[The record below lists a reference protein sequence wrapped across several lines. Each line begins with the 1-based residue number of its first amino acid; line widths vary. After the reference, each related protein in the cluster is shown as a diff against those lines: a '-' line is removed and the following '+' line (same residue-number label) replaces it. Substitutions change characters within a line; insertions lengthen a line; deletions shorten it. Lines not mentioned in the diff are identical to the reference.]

1 MHTEITAAFAALAML
16 VAVFLSTRNLH
27 PQFALA
33 FAGIDHLPPEK
44 NEPKAWEAL
53 LLFKKGSSKAPSA
66 DPNIGKAA
74 MKEAEL
80 GEEWLKFSKDQF
92 AVDNERQKKQD
103 ALAEK
108 VTNQQ
113 LEASQKAQGWA
124 TEDRDRFNN
133 VFKPLQDDFIDTAN
147 NWDSAERQQQVASEA
162 KADVLNNAAAQR
174 GSTQRQMT
182 SMGVSPTSGR
192 YAGIDR
198 AGETA
203 TALAA
208 AGAEN
213 TSRNQVRKE
222 GVAMRGDAINLG
234 SGLSV
239 NPATSLG
246 LGVSTGSAA
255 FGTTAANNGQAAG
268 LSNKVGQ
275 GYQSAMSGYG
285 QQAGILQGQ
294 YNSQLSAWQSSQ
306 ANSAANSSGLMSGIG
321 SLAGM
326 GMVAF

>member
-1 MHTEITAAFAALAML
+1 MP
-16 VAVFLSTRNLH
+16 R
-27 PQFALA
+27 
-33 FAGIDHLPPEK
+33 
-44 NEPKAWEAL
+44 EAL
-53 LLFKKGSSKAPSA
+53 LLFKNGSSSAPKA
-66 DPNIGKAA
+66 DPAIGQAA
-74 MKEAEL
+74 LKEAQL
-80 GEEWLKFSKDQF
+80 GEDWLKFSKEQF
-92 AVDNERQKKQD
+92 AIDNARQEKQD
-103 ALAEK
+103 ALSEK

-113 LEASQKAQGWA
+113 LAAAEQAQGWA

-133 VFKPLQDDFIDTAN
+133 VFEPLQDQFIDTAN

-162 KADVLNNAAAQR
+162 KADVLNNAAQQR
-174 GSTQRQMT
+174 GATQRQMT

-192 YAGIDR
+192 YAGVDR
-198 AGETA
+198 AGETT

-246 LGVSTGSAA
+246 LGVSSGSAA
-255 FGTTAANNGQAAG
+255 FGTTSANNSQAAS

-275 GYQSAMSGYG
+275 GYQGAMNGYNS
-285 QQAGILQGQ
+285 QASILQNQ

-306 ANSAANSSGLMSGIG
+306 ANAASNSSGLMSGVG
-321 SLAGM
+321 SMAGM
-326 GMVAF
+326 AMVAF

>member
-1 MHTEITAAFAALAML
+1 MYNEITAAFAALAVL

-33 FAGIDHLPPEK
+33 FAGADDNPQE
-44 NEPKAWEAL
+44 NGDPKPWEAL
-53 LLFKKGSSKAPSA
+53 LLFKKGSSSAPKA

-74 MKEAEL
+74 LKEADL
-80 GEEWLKFSKDQF
+80 GEEWLKFSREQF
-92 AVDNERQKKQD
+92 AVDNARQAEQD
-103 ALAEK
+103 KLAAQ
-108 VTNQQ
+108 VTSQQ
-113 LEASQKAQGWA
+113 LDASKQAQGWA
-124 TEDRDRFNN
+124 TEDRDRYNS

-162 KADVLNNAAAQR
+162 KADVLRNASEQR
-174 GSTQRQMT
+174 GATQRQMT

-192 YAGIDR
+192 YAGVDR
-198 AGETA
+198 AGESA

-234 SGLSV
+234 SGLGV

-246 LGVSTGSAA
+246 LSTSAGSSAM
-255 FGTTAANNGQAAG
+255 GTTAANNAQAAS
-268 LSNKVGQ
+268 LSSKVGQ
-275 GYQSAMSGYG
+275 GYQGAMGGYNS
-285 QQAGILQGQ
+285 QANILQGQ

-306 ANSAANSSGLMSGIG
+306 ANAAANSSGLMSGIG
-321 SLAGM
+321 SLGGM
-326 GMVAF
+326 AMVAF

>member
-1 MHTEITAAFAALAML
+1 MHTEITAAFAALALL

-27 PQFALA
+27 PLHALA
-33 FAGIDHLPPEK
+33 FAGADDLTPQK
-44 NEPKAWEAL
+44 DEPKAWEAL
-53 LLFKKGSSKAPSA
+53 LLFKKGSSSAPKA

-74 MKEAEL
+74 LKEAEL
-80 GEEWLKFSKDQF
+80 GEEWMKFSKEQF
-92 AVDNERQKKQD
+92 AIDNARQEKQD
-103 ALAEK
+103 ALAAT
-108 VTNQQ
+108 VANQQ
-113 LEASQKAQGWA
+113 LEASKQAQGWA

-133 VFKPLQDDFIDTAN
+133 VFKPLQDDFIKTAN

-162 KADVLNNAAAQR
+162 KADVLNNAAEQR
-174 GSTQRQMT
+174 GATQRQMS

-198 AGETA
+198 AGESA

-246 LGVSTGSAA
+246 LGVSSGSAA
-255 FGTTAANNGQAAG
+255 LGTTAANNSQAAG

-275 GYQSAMSGYG
+275 GYQGAMSGYG
-285 QQAGILQGQ
+285 QQANILQGQ
-294 YNSQLSAWQSSQ
+294 YNSQLSAWQSGQ

-321 SLAGM
+321 SMAGM
-326 GMVAF
+326 AMVAF